1 MWLLRYHVG
10 FYRYREEKGEGGG
23 VIPGGLRF
31 LCDRIIPK
39 GFTRKERGESRAP
52 SFQGRAF

>member
-52 SFQGRAF
+52 SF